1 MKRTLK
7 YLAGA
12 AVTAAVA
19 GTATLAYAAPHD
31 TAGRAAHSAT
41 TQAATAQAPQ
51 AVSAEAAAE
60 AAAPAAARPHA
71 PTPRIV
77 QPGERVTGAPGFE
90 LWLTP
95 EGKHWTTPD
104 MPEGQFRS
112 VVDGNIDLTTPG
124 VSLQSEGTPE
134 RVYLSGLYYGGK
146 GTASVVELETAAG
159 PVRGKL
165 LELPG
170 RPGWGVWYA
179 TAKPVPA
186 DDSWHFVSE
195 VTVRNTKGKVYASMS
210 LR

>member
-7 YLAGA
+7 HLAGA

-19 GTATLAYAAPHD
+19 GMATMSYAAPHD
-31 TAGRAAHSAT
+31 TAGRAPHSAT
-41 TQAATAQAPQ
+41 VTAAVP
-51 AVSAEAAAE
+51 
-60 AAAPAAARPHA
+60 AAAPAAKHA

-112 VVDGNIDLTTPG
+112 VVDGNVDLSSPG
-124 VSLQSEGTPE
+124 VSVQSEGTPE
-134 RVYLSGLYYGGK
+134 RVLLSGLYYGGK
-146 GTASVVELETAAG
+146 GTASTVEVRTAAG
-159 PVRGKL
+159 TLQGEL
-165 LELPG
+165 IELPG

-179 TAKPVPA
+179 VAEPVA
-186 DDSWHFVSE
+186 DDGSWNFVSE
-195 VTVRNTKGKVYASMS
+195 VTVRNTKGKVYASIS

>member
-7 YLAGA
+7 HLAGA

-19 GTATLAYAAPHD
+19 GMATMAYAAPHD
-31 TAGRAAHSAT
+31 TSGRAPHSAT
-41 TQAATAQAPQ
+41 VT
-51 AVSAEAAAE
+51 
-60 AAAPAAARPHA
+60 AAAPAAKHA

-112 VVDGNIDLTTPG
+112 VVDGNVDLSRPG
-124 VSLQSEGTPE
+124 VSVQSEGTPE
-134 RVYLSGLYYGGK
+134 RVHLSGLYYGGK
-146 GTASVVELETAAG
+146 GTASTVELRTAAG
-159 PVRGKL
+159 TLRGEL
-165 LELPG
+165 IELPG

-179 TAKPVPA
+179 VADPVPN
-186 DDSWHFVSE
+186 DGSWSFVSE
-195 VTVRNTKGKVYASMS
+195 VTVRNTKGKVYASLS

>member
-1 MKRTLK
+1 MKRTRK

-19 GTATLAYAAPHD
+19 GMATVSYAAPATAPHD

-41 TQAATAQAPQ
+41 ADAAST
-51 AVSAEAAAE
+51 
-60 AAAPAAARPHA
+60 PAAARKHA

-77 QPGERVTGAPGFE
+77 APGERVTGAPGFE

-112 VVDGNIDLTTPG
+112 VVDGNIDLSSPG
-124 VSLQSEGTPE
+124 VSLQYEGTPE
-134 RVYLSGLYYGGK
+134 RVHLSGLYYGGK
-146 GTASVVELETAAG
+146 GTASVVEVETRAG
-159 PVRGKL
+159 TVAGKL
-165 LELPG
+165 IELPG

-179 TAKPVPA
+179 TAVP
-186 DDSWHFVSE
+186 DDSSWDFVSE
-195 VTVRNTKGKVYASMS
+195 VTVRDTKGRVYAS
-210 LR
+210 LTRR

>member
-19 GTATLAYAAPHD
+19 GMATMSYAAPHD
-31 TAGRAAHSAT
+31 TAGRATHSAT
-41 TQAATAQAPQ
+41 VT
-51 AVSAEAAAE
+51 
-60 AAAPAAARPHA
+60 AAAPAAAPAAAKKHA

-77 QPGERVTGAPGFE
+77 EPGERVTGAPGFE

-112 VVDGNIDLTTPG
+112 VVDGNIDLGSPG
-124 VSLQSEGTPE
+124 VSVQSEGTPE
-134 RVYLSGLYYGGK
+134 RVHLSGLYYGGK
-146 GTASVVELETAAG
+146 GTASVVELETQAG
-159 PVRGKL
+159 PLRGEL

-179 TAKPVPA
+179 VADPVA
-186 DDSWHFVSE
+186 NDGSWNFVSE
-195 VTVRNTKGKVYASMS
+195 VTVRTTTGKVYASLS

>member
-1 MKRTLK
+1 MKRTRK

-19 GTATLAYAAPHD
+19 GMTTVSYAAPATAPHD

-41 TQAATAQAPQ
+41 ADAAST
-51 AVSAEAAAE
+51 
-60 AAAPAAARPHA
+60 PAAARKHA

-77 QPGERVTGAPGFE
+77 APGERVTGAPGFE

-112 VVDGNIDLTTPG
+112 VVDGNIDLSSPG
-124 VSLQSEGTPE
+124 VSLQYEGTPE
-134 RVYLSGLYYGGK
+134 RVHLSGLYYGGK
-146 GTASVVELETAAG
+146 GTASAVEVETRAG
-159 PVRGKL
+159 TVAGKL
-165 LELPG
+165 IELPG

-179 TAKPVPA
+179 TAVP
-186 DDSWHFVSE
+186 DDSSWDFVSE
-195 VTVRNTKGKVYASMS
+195 VTVRDTKGRVYAS
-210 LR
+210 LTRR

>member
-1 MKRTLK
+1 MPGPHHGTL
-7 YLAGA
+7 
-12 AVTAAVA
+12 
-19 GTATLAYAAPHD
+19 
-31 TAGRAAHSAT
+31 
-41 TQAATAQAPQ
+41 
-51 AVSAEAAAE
+51 
-60 AAAPAAARPHA
+60 
-71 PTPRIV
+71 
-77 QPGERVTGAPGFE
+77 PGDR
-90 LWLTP
+90 
-95 EGKHWTTPD
+95 
-104 MPEGQFRS
+104 
-112 VVDGNIDLTTPG
+112 VVDGDRAGRQARPTTPG

>member
-7 YLAGA
+7 HLAGA

-19 GTATLAYAAPHD
+19 GMATMAYAAPHD
-31 TAGRAAHSAT
+31 TSGRAPHSAT
-41 TQAATAQAPQ
+41 VP
-51 AVSAEAAAE
+51 
-60 AAAPAAARPHA
+60 AAAPAAKHA

-112 VVDGNIDLTTPG
+112 VVDGNVDLSRPG
-124 VSLQSEGTPE
+124 VSVQSEGTPE
-134 RVYLSGLYYGGK
+134 RVHLSGLYYGGK
-146 GTASVVELETAAG
+146 GTASTVELRTAAG
-159 PVRGKL
+159 TLRGEL
-165 LELPG
+165 IELPG

-179 TAKPVPA
+179 VADPVPN
-186 DDSWHFVSE
+186 DGSWSFVSE
-195 VTVRNTKGKVYASMS
+195 VTVRNTKGKVYASLS

>member
-1 MKRTLK
+1 MQRTLK

-19 GTATLAYAAPHD
+19 GMATMSYAAPHD
-31 TAGRAAHSAT
+31 SAGRAPHSAT
-41 TQAATAQAPQ
+41 VT
-51 AVSAEAAAE
+51 
-60 AAAPAAARPHA
+60 AAAPAAAPAAVAKHA

-112 VVDGNIDLTTPG
+112 VVDGNVDLSRPG
-124 VSLQSEGTPE
+124 VSVQSEGTPE
-134 RVYLSGLYYGGK
+134 LVYLSGLYYGGK
-146 GTASVVELETAAG
+146 GTASTVELRTAAG
-159 PVRGKL
+159 TLQGKL
-165 LELPG
+165 IELPG

-179 TAKPVPA
+179 VADSVPS
-186 DDSWHFVSE
+186 DGSWSFVSE
-195 VTVRNTKGKVYASMS
+195 VTVRNTKGKVYASLS

>member
-19 GTATLAYAAPHD
+19 GMATMSYAAPHD
-31 TAGRAAHSAT
+31 TAGRATHSAT
-41 TQAATAQAPQ
+41 VT
-51 AVSAEAAAE
+51 
-60 AAAPAAARPHA
+60 AAAPAAAKKHA

-77 QPGERVTGAPGFE
+77 EPGERVTGAPGFE

-112 VVDGNIDLTTPG
+112 VVDGNIDLSSPG
-124 VSLQSEGTPE
+124 VSVQSEGTPE

-146 GTASVVELETAAG
+146 GTASVVELETQAG
-159 PVRGKL
+159 PLRGEL

-179 TAKPVPA
+179 VADPVPNEG
-186 DDSWHFVSE
+186 SWNFVSE
-195 VTVRNTKGKVYASMS
+195 VTVRNTKGKVYASLS

>member
-19 GTATLAYAAPHD
+19 GMATMSYAAPHD
-31 TAGRAAHSAT
+31 TA
-41 TQAATAQAPQ
+41 
-51 AVSAEAAAE
+51 
-60 AAAPAAARPHA
+60 AAPAAAAKHA

-112 VVDGNIDLTTPG
+112 VVDGNVDLSSPG
-124 VSLQSEGTPE
+124 VSVQSEGTPE
-134 RVYLSGLYYGGK
+134 RVHLSGLYYGGK
-146 GTASVVELETAAG
+146 GTASGVELRTAAG
-159 PVRGKL
+159 TLQG
-165 LELPG
+165 ELIELSG

-179 TAKPVPA
+179 VAEPVPN
-186 DDSWHFVSE
+186 DGSWSFVSK
-195 VTVRNTKGKVYASMS
+195 VTGRNTKGKVYASIS

>member
-19 GTATLAYAAPHD
+19 GMATMSYAAPHD
-31 TAGRAAHSAT
+31 TAGRAPHSAT
-41 TQAATAQAPQ
+41 VT
-51 AVSAEAAAE
+51 
-60 AAAPAAARPHA
+60 AAAPAAAPAAAAKHA

-112 VVDGNIDLTTPG
+112 VVDGNVDLSSPG
-124 VSLQSEGTPE
+124 VSVQSEGTPE
-134 RVYLSGLYYGGK
+134 RVHLSGLYYGGK
-146 GTASVVELETAAG
+146 GTASSVELRTAAG
-159 PVRGKL
+159 TLQGEL
-165 LELPG
+165 IELPG

-179 TAKPVPA
+179 VAEPVPN
-186 DDSWHFVSE
+186 DGSWSFVSK
-195 VTVRNTKGKVYASMS
+195 VTVRNTKGKVYASIS

>member
-19 GTATLAYAAPHD
+19 GMATMSYAAPHD
-31 TAGRAAHSAT
+31 SAGRAPHSAT
-41 TQAATAQAPQ
+41 VT
-51 AVSAEAAAE
+51 
-60 AAAPAAARPHA
+60 AAAPAAAPAAVAKHA

-112 VVDGNIDLTTPG
+112 VVDGNVDLSRPG
-124 VSLQSEGTPE
+124 VSVQSEGTPE
-134 RVYLSGLYYGGK
+134 LVYLSGLYYGGK
-146 GTASVVELETAAG
+146 GTASTVELRTAAG
-159 PVRGKL
+159 SLQGKL
-165 LELPG
+165 IELPG

-179 TAKPVPA
+179 VADSVPS
-186 DDSWHFVSE
+186 DGSWSFVSE
-195 VTVRNTKGKVYASMS
+195 VTVRNTKGKVYASLS

>member
-19 GTATLAYAAPHD
+19 GMATMSYAAPHD
-31 TAGRAAHSAT
+31 TAGQAPHSAT
-41 TQAATAQAPQ
+41 VT
-51 AVSAEAAAE
+51 
-60 AAAPAAARPHA
+60 AAAPAAAPAAAAKHA

-112 VVDGNIDLTTPG
+112 VVDGNVDLSSPG
-124 VSLQSEGTPE
+124 VSVQSEGTPE

-146 GTASVVELETAAG
+146 GTASSVELRTAAG
-159 PVRGKL
+159 TLQGEL
-165 LELPG
+165 IELPG
-170 RPGWGVWYA
+170 RPGWGAWYA
-179 TAKPVPA
+179 VAEPVPN
-186 DDSWHFVSE
+186 DGSWSFVSK
-195 VTVRNTKGKVYASMS
+195 VTVRNTKGKVYASIS

>member
-19 GTATLAYAAPHD
+19 GMATMAYAAPHD

-41 TQAATAQAPQ
+41 VTAQA
-51 AVSAEAAAE
+51 ASAQV
-60 AAAPAAARPHA
+60 AAPAAAKPHA

-124 VSLQSEGTPE
+124 VSVQFEGTPE

-146 GTASVVELETAAG
+146 GTASVVELETQAG
-159 PVRGKL
+159 PLRGKL

-186 DDSWHFVSE
+186 DDDSWHFVSE

>member
-19 GTATLAYAAPHD
+19 GMATMSYAAPHD
-31 TAGRAAHSAT
+31 TAGRAPHSAT
-41 TQAATAQAPQ
+41 AT
-51 AVSAEAAAE
+51 
-60 AAAPAAARPHA
+60 AAAPAVAPAAKHA

-112 VVDGNIDLTTPG
+112 VVDGNVDLSGPG
-124 VSLQSEGTPE
+124 VSVQSEGTPD
-134 RVYLSGLYYGGK
+134 RVHLSGLYYGGK
-146 GTASVVELETAAG
+146 GTASTVELRTAAG
-159 PVRGKL
+159 TVHGKL
-165 LELPG
+165 IELPG

-179 TAKPVPA
+179 VAEPA
-186 DDSWHFVSE
+186 PNDGSWHFVSE
-195 VTVRNTKGKVYASMS
+195 VTVRTTKGKVYASIS

>member
-7 YLAGA
+7 HLAGA

-19 GTATLAYAAPHD
+19 GMATMSYAAPHD
-31 TAGRAAHSAT
+31 TAGRAPHSAT
-41 TQAATAQAPQ
+41 VTAAVP
-51 AVSAEAAAE
+51 
-60 AAAPAAARPHA
+60 AAAPAAKHA

-112 VVDGNIDLTTPG
+112 VVDGNVDLSSPG
-124 VSLQSEGTPE
+124 VSVQSEGTPE
-134 RVYLSGLYYGGK
+134 RVLLSGLYYGGK
-146 GTASVVELETAAG
+146 GTASTAELRTAAG
-159 PVRGKL
+159 TLQGEL
-165 LELPG
+165 IELPG

-179 TAKPVPA
+179 VAEPVA
-186 DDSWHFVSE
+186 DDGSWNFVSE
-195 VTVRNTKGKVYASMS
+195 VTVRNTKGKVYASIS